1 MPQRVPDT
9 DADTRRLPLGRLQ
22 HWMQAVVETPG
33 AAQEAVAAPAAAKI
47 VPPDRVGDVVLPSK
61 TLTSAERVG
70 VYQGMYMLRMIEAL
84 QGDYPGVA
92 HFLGDHQLEHVV
104 EDYAG
109 AHPSVSYSFNP
120 FGRHFPE
127 FLRTSP
133 HIRRKAFV
141 HDLAR
146 LELAVTEVFDAPE
159 SPKLSPDDIAKIPE
173 AAWPKARLKPIEA
186 FRVLAFAHPV
196 NAYLQSVKEGSED
209 HPEIR
214 RKQTWV
220 AVWRKNY
227 EVWRLDLGRPAFDFL
242 HALSKGRPFGRAVS
256 ESARKLQGNA
266 GEQLFRWL
274 RDWVAEGMFQA
285 VERGRPGVRH

>member
-1 MPQRVPDT
+1 VPRKAPDT
-9 DADTRRLPLGRLQ
+9 DAKAEADIRRLPLGRLQ

-33 AAQEAVAAPAAAKI
+33 PAEEAVAAPGAAKI

-61 TLTSAERVG
+61 TLTSVERVG
-70 VYQGMYMLRMIEAL
+70 VYQGMYILRMVEAL

-104 EDYAG
+104 EDYAA

-120 FGRHFPE
+120 FGKHFPG

-141 HDLAR
+141 YDLAR
-146 LELAVTEVFDAPE
+146 LELAVTEVFDAPQ
-159 SPKLSPDDIAKIPE
+159 SPKLTPEGAAKIPE
-173 AAWPKARLKPIEA
+173 SAWPKARLKPIEA
-186 FRVLAFAHPV
+186 FRVLAFDHNV

-220 AVWRKNY
+220 VVWRKNY
-227 EVWRLDLGRPAFDFL
+227 EVWRLDLGRPTFDIL
-242 HALSKGRPFGRAVS
+242 HALTKGRPFGKVVG

-266 GEQLFRWL
+266 GAQLFRWL
-274 RDWVAEGMFQA
+274 RDWVAEGMFQSIQ
-285 VERGRPGVRH
+285 